1 MSYGIDMRKVKWVIF
16 IILTMAIGYSFY
28 KINIAPLLGKLEEKF
43 ATIYVIDLTTPS
55 ITVFSYKS
63 KISYCK
69 SFSLEFN
76 NFLSEQ
82 DVYKKDVSEINQ
94 LSQKSRA
101 EIDSLISM
109 NIPLEINIY
118 QSHKLVYKN
127 KIFLN
132 RLLHNLGNNV
142 TLYYSSWLGN
152 DCYNFEK
159 GISYTIEII
168 NSIALKVDSKVKFNF
183 VLQII

>member
-16 IILTMAIGYSFY
+16 IILTTAIGYSFY
-28 KINIAPLLGKLEEKF
+28 KISIAPLLGKLEEKF
-43 ATIYVIDLTTPS
+43 YTIHVIDLTTPS
-55 ITVFSYKS
+55 TTVFSYKS

-69 SFSLEFN
+69 SFSLGFN

-82 DVYKKDVSEINQ
+82 DVYQKDASGINQ

-118 QSHKLVYKN
+118 QSNRLVYKN

-132 RLLHNLGNNV
+132 RLLRSLGNSV
-142 TLYYSSWLGN
+142 TLYYSNWFGN
-152 DCYNFEK
+152 NCYNFEK
-159 GISYTIEII
+159 GVSYTIEII
-168 NSIALKVDSKVKFNF
+168 NSVALKFDSKVEFNF
-183 VLQII
+183 ALEII

>member
-43 ATIYVIDLTTPS
+43 ATIHVIDLTTPS
-55 ITVFSYKS
+55 TTVFSYKS

-82 DVYKKDVSEINQ
+82 GVYQNDVFGINK

-118 QSHKLVYKN
+118 QSNRLVYKN

-132 RLLHNLGNNV
+132 RLLRSSGNSV
-142 TLYYSSWLGN
+142 TLYYSNWLGN

-159 GISYTIEII
+159 GVSYTIEII
-168 NSIALKVDSKVKFNF
+168 NSVALKVDSNVKFNF
-183 VLQII
+183 ILEII